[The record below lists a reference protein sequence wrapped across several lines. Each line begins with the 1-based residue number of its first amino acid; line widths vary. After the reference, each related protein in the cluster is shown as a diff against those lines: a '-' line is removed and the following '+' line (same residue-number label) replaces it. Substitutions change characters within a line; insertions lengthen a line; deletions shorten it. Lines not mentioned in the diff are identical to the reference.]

1 MKLAGGVTGSYRLLL
16 TCFFM
21 LPGYLFMKL
30 SSGYPF
36 WLIKSGL
43 PYNYEQLS
51 SSITTEVII
60 IGGGISGAL
69 AAYYLVTNG
78 IDCVVLDGR
87 TIGLGST
94 CASTSLL
101 QYEIDTPLHR
111 LIHLTGYQ
119 NAVQAY
125 QLCLEAIYKL
135 EAIAT
140 KIGVKDFQKKES
152 LYYAASKKDELWL
165 RKEYLI
171 RKQNGFRVKW
181 LNEGDLREQYGIN
194 APAAILSKDGAQ
206 TNAYLFTHALLQY
219 AIKKGAHVFDR
230 SPAVHIQNGKRSTV
244 ITTDTGMTIKSKK
257 VIYANGYEAVHYI
270 DKKIVNLQSTY
281 ATISQHLDEDFFLW
295 KKEAMIWNTA
305 DPYLYIRTTSDRRI
319 IAGGRD
325 EEFFNPRRRDRLLP
339 RKTVQ
344 LVKDFNKV
352 FPEVAFKPEFSWTGT
367 FGATKDG
374 LPYIGV
380 YPKLPNAYF
389 SLGFG
394 GNGITFSQIGAEMI
408 ADLLLKKR
416 SPFYSLFSF
425 SRP

>member
-1 MKLAGGVTGSYRLLL
+1 MN
-16 TCFFM
+16 
-21 LPGYLFMKL
+21 L

-36 WLIKSGL
+36 WLIQNGL
-43 PYNYEQLS
+43 PYNYAQLS
-51 SSITTEVII
+51 SSINTEVLIL
-60 IGGGISGAL
+60 GGGISGAL
-69 AAYYLVTNG
+69 AAYYLATNG

-111 LIHLTGYQ
+111 LVHLVGYQ

-135 EAIAT
+135 EAIAF
-140 KIGVKDFQKKES
+140 KIGFKDFQKKQS

-165 RKEYLI
+165 REEYLI
-171 RKQNGFRVKW
+171 RKQNGFKVRW
-181 LNEGDLREQYGIN
+181 LNEDDLKVQYDIN

-219 AIKKGAHVFDR
+219 AIKKGARVFDR
-230 SPAVHIQNGKRSTV
+230 SPAERIQNGKRSV
-244 ITTDTGMTIKSKK
+244 VVKTDTGMTIKARKL
-257 VIYANGYEAVHYI
+257 IYANGYEAVKYI
-270 DKKIVNLQSTY
+270 DNKIVNLHSTY
-281 ATISQHLDEDFFLW
+281 ATISQHMDNDLFLW
-295 KKEAMIWNTA
+295 KKQAMIWNTA
-305 DPYLYIRTTSDRRI
+305 DPYLYIRTTSDHRI
-319 IAGGRD
+319 IVGGRD
-325 EEFFNPRRRDRLLP
+325 EEFFNPRRRDRLLS
-339 RKTVQ
+339 RKTLQ
-344 LVKDFNKV
+344 LVNDFNKI
-352 FPEVAFKPEFSWTGT
+352 FPKLPFKSEFSWTGT

-374 LPYIGV
+374 LPYIGI

-408 ADLLLKKR
+408 ADQLLKKR
-416 SPFYSLFSF
+416 NPSYSIFSF
-425 SRP
+425 DRP